1 MSSNTVKTL
10 EIKGSSFENIK
21 KVQGAEK
28 ISSEYSHNLIDESK
42 IPGGSADFLFYPST
56 ESDIVSIVKKMREL
70 KTPITISGAKT
81 GLVGGAVPYKGA
93 IISTELMDKTI
104 GLGYDEKVQK
114 YFVKL
119 QPGVILKDLEEKIK
133 YKEFTE
139 EDNLSKDY
147 NYVLNFKSD
156 EQLFELPIIPTE
168 TSASIGGVV
177 AVNSSGAMSFKYGP
191 YRPWIRK
198 IRVILDSGEI
208 LDIKRGQYKAQ
219 DGKFIIQKSNCEVII
234 DIPTYRMPEAKNAGG
249 IFTEPEMDL
258 IDLFIG
264 TEGIFG
270 IISEVDIW
278 IKETVT
284 GLPNVMFF
292 LSEND
297 SIVFMEKL
305 RENKELDA
313 EYIEFFDENSFNL
326 LKSRQKTNPAL
337 ANLKTIPE
345 EAKTAIFF
353 EIPYSEETLE
363 NIIIKIEEMA
373 IASNSSIDLCW
384 SASTEEEKEN
394 FRAIR
399 HAIPE
404 IIHNII
410 AKRKSE
416 FPYLRKIGTDM
427 SVTDSHFRE
436 MMKIYH
442 EELRKNNLEY
452 IMYGHIGDNHIHVD
466 ILPKDMKELEL
477 GEKLYKYFAV
487 KAVEFDG
494 SVAAEHGIGKIKHDY
509 LVIMFGKEGVAQ
521 MKKIKTTLDPNGLFN
536 RDNLFPWRQSSSNAN
551 TKLIY
556 T

>member
-1 MSSNTVKTL
+1 VSSNTVKTL
-10 EIKGSSFENIK
+10 EVKGSSFEKIK
-21 KVQGAEK
+21 KVQGAERL
-28 ISSEYSHNLIDESK
+28 SSEYSHHLIDESK
-42 IPGGSADFLFYPST
+42 IPGGSAEFLLYPST
-56 ESDIVSIVKKMREL
+56 ESEIVSIVKKMKEL

-114 YFVKL
+114 YFVKI
-119 QPGVILKDLEEKIK
+119 QPGIILKDLDEKIK

-139 EDNLSKDY
+139 EHDLSKDE
-147 NYVLNFKSD
+147 NYVLNFKGD

-177 AVNSSGAMSFKYGP
+177 ATNSSGAMSFKYGP

-297 SIVFMEKL
+297 SIVFMEK
-305 RENKELDA
+305 
-313 EYIEFFDENSFNL
+313 
-326 LKSRQKTNPAL
+326 
-337 ANLKTIPE
+337 PE